1 MDDKQQILAY
11 ENAMND
17 HYLELVGKQEKPR
30 VAGLRQRKRT
40 DFSPL
45 TGRISIEGDE
55 PGKVEN
61 YYIGPMHMD
70 QGDLFV
76 ISWTAPAAEIFFRH
90 LKTWQTK
97 NVRVQR
103 RFVQKV
109 RRLTNYADIW
119 VGRPE
124 RQAFPQSSESE
135 RPPPAKSEGRS
146 RWLAGVK
153 ARAGIPRT
161 QPERMPS
168 AEPLEPSAT
177 AVTAA
182 TTMEDLLRES
192 LSAPRSLGLSSVLA
206 TLQPEQYDLVTRT
219 TEKSL
224 VIQGH
229 AGTGK
234 TIIATHR
241 AAWMVHEDREESLGQ
256 ILLLGPTPAWEAHVS
271 TASTDLGINKRRIVV
286 SSVHGLILEVLGFE
300 PDAYRPRP
308 VDSVRVPE
316 GADEVVRAAALRSR
330 RSDMKG
336 LEALGVF
343 YDGFVTT
350 MHLEGRSAKFR
361 AWAGDLPATFKSAR
375 KDPLMWPL
383 LAYMQVLLEPGEVFE
398 HVVVDEAQDLSLF
411 EWRILEEMNAGN
423 WTLVGDMQQR
433 HSLQVKTWSDITSR
447 IPATRW
453 DESTINTGYRT
464 SQAIADFAAALLPK
478 SVGFRKAS
486 PLGRGIPP
494 RIINAAAI
502 RRTVESITLEQCQRL
517 ATIRPDGTLA
527 VITPNID
534 AVVREARLLGWMP
547 KDKWTWA
554 DDADRTYSFLTPEE
568 ARGLEFDA
576 VVAVEP
582 SIFRANS
589 GSDGRLYTS
598 LTRANL
604 ELVVVHSRPLPAALA
619 REAQRIF

>member
-1 MDDKQQILAY
+1 
-11 ENAMND
+11 MND
-17 HYLELVGKQEKPR
+17 HYLELVAKQEKPR
-30 VAGLRQRKRT
+30 VAGLRERKKT

-45 TGRISIEGDE
+45 TGRISLEGDE

-61 YYIGPMHMD
+61 YYIGPMHID

-109 RRLTNYADIW
+109 RRLSNYADLWI
-119 VGRPE
+119 GPRE
-124 RQAFPQSSESE
+124 NQAFPQSSDAE
-135 RPPPAKSEGRS
+135 RPTPPKPQGGSA
-146 RWLAGVK
+146 WLAGI
-153 ARAGIPRT
+153 R
-161 QPERMPS
+161 
-168 AEPLEPSAT
+168 AT
-177 AVTAA
+177 ARLEQAPPEPVLSVAPAERIVPGDAA
-182 TTMEDLLRES
+182 AATMEDLLRET

-224 VIQGH
+224 VVQGH

-241 AAWMVHEDREESLGQ
+241 AAWLVHEDREAALGQ
-256 ILLLGPTPAWEAHVS
+256 ILLLGPTPAWEAHAS
-271 TASTDLGINKRRIVV
+271 TAAVDLGIGKRRILV

-316 GADEVVRAAALRSR
+316 GADDVVRAAALKSR
-330 RSDMKG
+330 RSDIKG

-375 KDPLMWPL
+375 KNPLTWPL

-411 EWRILEEMNAGN
+411 EWRILEEMNAGS

-433 HSLQVKTWSDITSR
+433 HSLQVKTWSDITTR
-447 IPATRW
+447 IPGTQW

-478 SVGFRKAS
+478 AAGFRKAS

-517 ATIRPDGTLA
+517 ATIRPDGTVA
-527 VITPNID
+527 VITP
-534 AVVREARLLGWMP
+534 RSSP
-547 KDKWTWA
+547 
-554 DDADRTYSFLTPEE
+554 
-568 ARGLEFDA
+568 
-576 VVAVEP
+576 VEWCNRFV
-582 SIFRANS
+582 ILQ
-589 GSDGRLYTS
+589 GCGG
-598 LTRANL
+598 
-604 ELVVVHSRPLPAALA
+604 
-619 REAQRIF
+619 